1 MMLSRHA
8 DTLVWAG
15 RYLERAAATT
25 RMLAVTN
32 TSHLEHRSSE
42 ALWRDLLE
50 VLYLGGVFA
59 DRHADGRVPVPV
71 VNHFLVV
78 DRENPGSVASAVGR
92 ARSNLLHV
100 RDLIPED
107 LLAAVNTLHL
117 LLADPITVR
126 RVQRTPWDVYSA
138 IIVHSYTIAG
148 IIEEAMSRS
157 TGYYFLTAG
166 RSLEQA
172 EMTCRLIDVRR
183 TSTAGSSVAVASTA
197 SWSDVLGA
205 VAGLQSFLHR
215 YGAIASPDQVVGYLL
230 SATDLPGGVLSALTR
245 AEAALAASSVDGG
258 RAPRVLG
265 RVRSFLAF
273 AEIPPLES
281 GAFGGLLDTIQVGIR
296 EAADAL
302 YRDIFSA
309 NVDPN
314 LSSYEAV

>member
-1 MMLSRHA
+1 MLSRHA
-8 DTLVWAG
+8 DTLVWTG

-25 RMLAVTN
+25 RMLSVTN
-32 TSHLEHRSSE
+32 TSHLESRSPE
-42 ALWRDLLE
+42 APWRDLLE
-50 VLYLGGVFA
+50 VLYLGEVFA
-59 DRHADGRVPVPV
+59 DRYGGGPVRAPL

-78 DRENPGSVASAVGR
+78 DRENPGSVASAVSR

-126 RVQRTPWDVYSA
+126 RVQRTPWDVCSSIA
-138 IIVHSYTIAG
+138 VHSYTVAG
-148 IIEEAMSRS
+148 IIEQAMSRS
-157 TGYYFLTAG
+157 TGYHFLTVG

-172 EMTCRLIDVRR
+172 EMTCRMIDVHR
-183 TSTAGSSVAVASTA
+183 ASTA
-197 SWSDVLGA
+197 QTSTPSWSDVLGA
-205 VAGLQSFLHR
+205 VSGLQSFLHR

-230 SATDLPGGVLSALTR
+230 TATDLPGGVLSALTR

-258 RAPRVLG
+258 RAPRELG

-273 AEIPPLES
+273 AEIPSLES
-281 GAFGGLLDTIQVGIR
+281 VAFGGLLDAIQVGIR

-309 NVDPN
+309 DVDPS